1 MKNLYG
7 HAMSQY
13 LPYANFRWVKNIND
27 IEQKLMKIKSN
38 SSTEYILEVNLE
50 YAKNLR
56 YEHSNYP
63 LVPEKINRQKEWL
76 SEISNEHNIKIR
88 SAKKSV
94 TNLMDR
100 DNHVIYYR
108 NLQQSLEL
116 GMKFEKIYRILKCK
130 QKDWMKPYIDFNT
143 QKRKE
148 ATNDADKKLLKLLNN
163 AVYGKTMEN
172 MRKRIKIRVLKNG
185 KDIVQDISK
194 LSNTSQKIL
203 DKNLVAIHEK
213 RICLILS
220 KVIYV
225 GFTVL

>member
-1 MKNLYG
+1 
-7 HAMSQY
+7 
-13 LPYANFRWVKNIND
+13 
-27 IEQKLMKIKSN
+27 
-38 SSTEYILEVNLE
+38 
-50 YAKNLR
+50 
-56 YEHSNYP
+56 
-63 LVPEKINRQKEWL
+63 
-76 SEISNEHNIKIR
+76 
-88 SAKKSV
+88 
-94 TNLMDR
+94 MDK

-108 NLQQSLEL
+108 NLQQCLEL
-116 GMKFEKIYRILKCK
+116 GMKFKKIYKILKCK
-130 QKDWMKPYIDFNT
+130 

-172 MRKRIKIRVLKNG
+172 IRKRIKIRVLKNG

-194 LSNTSQKIL
+194 LSNASQKIL